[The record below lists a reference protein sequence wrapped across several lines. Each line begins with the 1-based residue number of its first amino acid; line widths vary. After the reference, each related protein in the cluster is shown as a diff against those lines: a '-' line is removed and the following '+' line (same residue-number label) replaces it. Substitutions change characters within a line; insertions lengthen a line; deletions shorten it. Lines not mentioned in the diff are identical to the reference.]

1 MPLTSNIGYADTA
14 VKMAGRGVVGRN
26 VNRQISGN
34 VKRQIS
40 GNVIRLEN
48 RNVNRW
54 ETMDVN
60 LLEIKDINNVKASQ
74 IVMRMFGCFG
84 NFYNKQTNKQTFTL

>member
-34 VKRQIS
+34 V
-40 GNVIRLEN
+40 
-48 RNVNRW
+48 NRW

-74 IVMRMFGCFG
+74 VVMQMFGCFG
-84 NFYNKQTNKQTFTL
+84 NIYNKQTNKQTNKHLTL

>member
-34 VKRQIS
+34 V
-40 GNVIRLEN
+40 IRLEN
-48 RNVNRW
+48 RNVNRL

-60 LLEIKDINNVKASQ
+60 LLEIKDINNVKVSQ
-74 IVMRMFGCFG
+74 IVMQMFGCFG
-84 NFYNKQTNKQTFTL
+84 NFYNKQTNKQTNKHLTL

>member
-34 VKRQIS
+34 V
-40 GNVIRLEN
+40 NRLEN
-48 RNVNRW
+48 RNVNRL
-54 ETMDVN
+54 EMMNVN

-74 IVMRMFGCFG
+74 IVMQMFGCFG
-84 NFYNKQTNKQTFTL
+84 NIYNKQTNKQTNKHLLYKAL

>member
-34 VKRQIS
+34 V
-40 GNVIRLEN
+40 NRLEN

-60 LLEIKDINNVKASQ
+60 LLEIKDINNVKALQ
-74 IVMRMFGCFG
+74 IVMQMFGCFG
-84 NFYNKQTNKQTFTL
+84 NFYNKQTNKQTNKHLLYKA

>member
-26 VNRQISGN
+26 V
-34 VKRQIS
+34 KRLIS

-48 RNVNRW
+48 RSVNRQK
-54 ETMDVN
+54 TMDVN

-74 IVMRMFGCFG
+74 VVMQMFGCFG
-84 NFYNKQTNKQTFTL
+84 NIYNKQTNKQTNILLYKA